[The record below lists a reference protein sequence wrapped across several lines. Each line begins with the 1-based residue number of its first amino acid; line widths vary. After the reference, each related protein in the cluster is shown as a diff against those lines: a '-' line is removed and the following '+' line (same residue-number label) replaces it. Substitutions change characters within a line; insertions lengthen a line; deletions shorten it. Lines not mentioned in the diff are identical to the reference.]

1 MVRIG
6 KARSGSR
13 SPAEHSHYQRL
24 PAAWIKYTH
33 MKTVFKTLAVATVMV
48 TVCLVI
54 HYAIGTFSY

>member
-1 MVRIG
+1 MCR
-6 KARSGSR
+6 
-13 SPAEHSHYQRL
+13 HYQPL

-33 MKTVFKTLAVATVMV
+33 MKTVFKTLAVAIMMV

>member
-6 KARSGSR
+6 KLRSAGGT
-13 SPAEHSHYQRL
+13 PAEHDHYQLL

-33 MKTVFKTLAVATVMV
+33 MKTVFKTLAVAIAMV